1 MDSSSDWFRGL
12 INGLVSRLGPRTVD
26 GLVGTISV
34 DGCVFRAVKGVAYGP
49 VYGLVHSSVIVRV
62 SRMVFGLVTGLWVG
76 YLAHH
81 SLFVWTHEETDEW
94 TSVWSGEGA
103 HAPLGD

>member
-1 MDSSSDWFRGL
+1 M
-12 INGLVSRLGPRTVD
+12 D
-26 GLVGTISV
+26 GLVTISV
-34 DGCVFRAVKGVAYGP
+34 DGYVFRAVRGVAYGP
-49 VYGLVHSSVIVRV
+49 VYGLVHSFVILRV

-94 TSVWSGEGA
+94 TSVWSGEGTD
-103 HAPLGD
+103 APLAD